1 MFSAPQTC
9 FEPRVRIPR
18 NIGSSRIPS
27 EVAVRVVE
35 Q

>member
-9 FEPRVRIPR
+9 FEPRVYIPR
-18 NIGSSRIPS
+18 NIGSSKIPS
-27 EVAVRVVE
+27 EVAPRAVE